1 MKWFICVGAS
11 DTQKLLP
18 IYADF
23 AVKLFFSITF
33 SLILII
39 MYILSKK
46 ENPHLIKF
54 IINNIKLWG
63 QEQIITGVL
72 YIAT

>member
-1 MKWFICVGAS
+1 
-11 DTQKLLP
+11 
-18 IYADF
+18 
-23 AVKLFFSITF
+23 
-33 SLILII
+33 